1 MMKVLLKI
9 MLVPLLCTLILS
21 CVQDEPLNAECD
33 IEAISFHLEQPEEV
47 FYNATDT
54 VQSVSSTVT
63 DITFSVRRR
72 ADITSLAPVFKI
84 TDGASIVPAS
94 GSAQDFSQG
103 PVVYTVTS
111 QDGAY
116 HRTYRLAVKH
126 ETKMVN
132 DEVNFDFE
140 HVTLAGIGSKTK
152 YYEWQELHEDGTLT
166 TDWATGNGAFAIT
179 ASGKSEK
186 EFPSFSIDEGFEGKG
201 VQLVTRSTGL
211 FGWIASMPIAAGNL
225 FYGTFNVESA
235 SLDPLHATQF
245 GRPFD
250 RKPLHFT
257 GYYQYAPG
265 EKLTDRKSKPIK
277 DQTDEGSIYAVFYR
291 NHDADG
297 KAFVLDGT
305 NVKTSE
311 LIVAIADMGPVK
323 PMDKWTSF
331 DLEFKYTNEID
342 LDLLANR
349 GYSLA
354 IVFSSSRQGDNFI
367 GAVGSK
373 LMVDKVKIICEKEDV
388 KE

>member
-1 MMKVLLKI
+1 

-63 DITFSVRRR
+63 DITFSVRRK

-84 TDGASIVPAS
+84 TEGASISPAS

-111 QDGAY
+111 QDKAY
-116 HRTYRLAVKH
+116 HRVYRLSVRP
-126 ETKMVN
+126 ETKMVS
-132 DEVNFDFE
+132 DEISFDFE

-152 YYEWQELHEDGTLT
+152 YYEWQEQHEDGTMA

-186 EFPSFSIDEGFEGKG
+186 DFPSFSIDEGFEGKA
-201 VQLVTRSTGL
+201 VQLVTRSTGFWGAL
-211 FGWIASMPIAAGNL
+211 VYKPIAAGNL
-225 FYGTFNVESA
+225 FYGSFNVQSA
-235 SLDPLHATQF
+235 VLDPLHATQF

-250 RKPLHFT
+250 RKPLRFT

-265 EKLTDRKSKPIK
+265 EKMTDSKSNTLK

-297 KAFVLDGT
+297 KAVVLDGT
-305 NVKTSE
+305 NIKTSE
-311 LIVAIADMGPVK
+311 LIVGMADMGPVK
-323 PMDKWTSF
+323 PADKWTSF
-331 DLEFKYTNEID
+331 DLEFDYTGAID

-373 LMVDKVKIICEKEDV
+373 LMIDKVKIICEKED
-388 KE
+388 